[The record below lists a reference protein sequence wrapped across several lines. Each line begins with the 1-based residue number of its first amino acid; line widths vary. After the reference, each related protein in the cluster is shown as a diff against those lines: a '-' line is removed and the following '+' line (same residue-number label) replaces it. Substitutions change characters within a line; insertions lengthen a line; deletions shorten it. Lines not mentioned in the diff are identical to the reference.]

1 MGKYKKQ
8 MRKEATCFERRIYHD
23 PSSFKEPQKIKMLL
37 EELVQD
43 EVIFMVEHYVVTRI
57 RTDKPRSLT
66 MVQDH
71 LKNRETKY

>member
-1 MGKYKKQ
+1 M
-8 MRKEATCFERRIYHD
+8 KEEFTTIPLHL
-23 PSSFKEPQKIKMLL
+23 KNLKKIKMLL

-57 RTDKPRSLT
+57 RTDKPLSRSLT

>member
-1 MGKYKKQ
+1 
-8 MRKEATCFERRIYHD
+8 
-23 PSSFKEPQKIKMLL
+23 MLL

>member
-1 MGKYKKQ
+1 M
-8 MRKEATCFERRIYHD
+8 KEEFTTIPLHL
-23 PSSFKEPQKIKMLL
+23 KNLKKIKMLL

-71 LKNRETKY
+71 